1 MLGKKK
7 AAPIPTSDKEKTKKE
22 KLKKEKGANGFHSL
36 GIQLISGFMV
46 TVLLMVIMGIFIYN
60 SISERLIDNYR
71 LIILCPCFLPPIQR
85 IVIPE

>member
-1 MLGKKK
+1 MLEKKK
-7 AAPIPTSDKEKTKKE
+7 
-22 KLKKEKGANGFHSL
+22 KKEKGANVFHSL

-71 LIILCPCFLPPIQR
+71 LIILCPCFLPPIQS